1 MCPEGSDPV
10 ERVDRAEGNGSPPPQ
25 PVEPVE
31 PGDRTAPNDG
41 NERTEP
47 NDNGVPE
54 PLTDKPTELTGEI
67 STLPPEEASK
77 VAAEIRAVAEL
88 RGIDTDVADLVELQR
103 TGPIPTV
110 KVEDEDAL
118 SAEDLRDAWPLL
130 DLEERSDGLRVLPRE
145 DAEDFFIA
153 LSASDQAALL
163 LHFRSGQRRQWLRLL
178 EPDDA
183 ADLIQEA
190 GEGHRAKLLGLLD
203 APSRKEVTA
212 LLAYEED
219 EAGGLMSTRYAR
231 LRPNM
236 TADEAISYLRR
247 QAQDKLETIY
257 YAYVVAPDQHLLGV
271 VSFRDLFAA
280 DPRKVVAEIMETDVV
295 RVTDEMDQ
303 ETVSRIFAEHDLTVV
318 PVVDMNG
325 KMKGIV
331 TVDDIVDVVQE
342 EATED
347 AQKFGGMEVLDM
359 PYLVSSR
366 REMVKKRARWLTIL
380 LIGEMLTATA
390 LGFFQH
396 ELDKAIVLSL
406 FLPLIISSGGN
417 SGSQA
422 STLVIRAM
430 ALGEVRIAD
439 WLRVF
444 FREIQMGL
452 VLGAILGSV
461 AAVRVIV
468 WGAAGAY
475 EGSAGE
481 HFVLVGLTVAV
492 SLVGCVMWGTL
503 MGAMLPFALRKL
515 GADPASASAPLVATL
530 VDVSGIIIYFT
541 IASLILTGS
550 VIRSAPDACRITP
563 DNAVSA
569 AFGGTFAG
577 RPGPSSDKANRC
589 DFQGHEGWVYVR
601 AEASERSSFDD
612 ARTSLPEARPISG
625 LGEAAYFDAGRLV
638 AYKRGT
644 QVTISATGKL
654 DPTTVESD
662 EQQVMK
668 KILEAL

>member
-1 MCPEGSDPV
+1 MCPEGSDPA
-10 ERVDRAEGNGSPPPQ
+10 EHADRTEGNGGPPEAA
-25 PVEPVE
+25 EPE
-31 PGDRTAPNDG
+31 SRAERAARAER
-41 NERTEP
+41 NE
-47 NDNGVPE
+47 DSVPE
-54 PLTDKPTELTGEI
+54 PLNDKPAELTGEI

-88 RGIDTDVADLVELQR
+88 RGIDTDVAELVELQR

-110 KVEDEDAL
+110 TKVDDEDAL
-118 SAEDLRDAWPLL
+118 SAEELRDAWPLL
-130 DLEERSDGLRVLPRE
+130 DLEERGDGLRVLPRDE
-145 DAEDFFIA
+145 AEDFYIA
-153 LSASDQAALL
+153 LSATDQAALV
-163 LHFRSGQRRQWLRLL
+163 LHFRSAQRRQWLRLL
-178 EPDDA
+178 EPDDV
-183 ADLIQEA
+183 ADVIQEA
-190 GEGHRAKLLGLLD
+190 GEDHRDKLLALLD
-203 APSRKEVTA
+203 APTRKEVTA
-212 LLAYEED
+212 LLAYAED

-247 QAQDKLETIY
+247 QARDKLETIY

-271 VSFRDLFAA
+271 VSFRDLFGA
-280 DPRKVVAEIMETDVV
+280 DPRKVVTEIMETDVV

-318 PVVDMNG
+318 PVVDMSG

-347 AQKFGGMEVLDM
+347 AQKFAGMEVLDL

-366 REMVKKRARWLTIL
+366 GEMVKKRARWLTIL

-444 FREIQMGL
+444 VREIQMGV

-461 AAVRVIV
+461 AAIRVIV

-481 HFVLVGLTVAV
+481 HFVLVGMTVAV
-492 SLVGCVMWGTL
+492 SLVGCVLWGTL
-503 MGAMLPFALRKL
+503 MGAMLPFALRRL

-541 IASLILTGS
+541 IASLILTGT
-550 VIRSAPDACRITP
+550 VIRSVPDACQIAQDT
-563 DNAVSA
+563 AVSA
-569 AFGGTFAG
+569 AFGGTFTAQR
-577 RPGPSSDKANRC
+577 RPSTDTASRC
-589 DFQGHEGWVYVR
+589 DFTGPAGTVHVR
-601 AEASERSSFDD
+601 TELSDRSAFDD
-612 ARTSLPEARPISG
+612 AMTSLPGTRPVDR
-625 LGEAAYFDAGRLV
+625 LGEAAYYDADRLF
-638 AYKRGT
+638 AYKNGAR
-644 QVTISATGKL
+644 VMISATGKL
-654 DPTTVESD
+654 DPSATAAAEK
-662 EQQVMK
+662 QVMEQ
-668 KILEAL
+668 ILERM